1 MTMKIR
7 LGLNVL
13 ALAAVMGFAG
23 VAVAADSY
31 KVDPVHS
38 SVVFK
43 ITHFNMAPFYG
54 MFVGPTGEFVLD
66 EDAGKSTFSF
76 EVPVEKVS
84 TGQEKRDA
92 HLKGPDFFNAKQF
105 PTISFKSTSVAK
117 KGDAYEVTGDLTA
130 HGVTKSTVVTVE
142 KTGQGKDPMGKERAG
157 LAATFTIKR
166 SDFGISYM
174 PQGLGEDVTLMIGIE
189 GLKQ

>member
-1 MTMKIR
+1 MKVR
-7 LGLNVL
+7 NCFGVV
-13 ALAAVMGFAG
+13 AAAVLGFAG
-23 VAVAADSY
+23 VAGAADTY

-38 SVVFK
+38 NVVFK

-54 MFVGPTGEFVLD
+54 LFVGPSGQFVLD
-66 EDAGKSTFSF
+66 EDAARSSFQF
-76 EVPVEKVS
+76 EVPVEKVV

-117 KGDAYEVTGDLTA
+117 KGENAYEVTGDLTA
-130 HGVTKSTVVTVE
+130 RGVTKQAVVTIE
-142 KTGQGKDPMGKERAG
+142 KTGQGKDPQGKERAG
-157 LAATFTIKR
+157 LHATFTIKR
-166 SDFGISYM
+166 SDFGINYM
-174 PQGLGEDVTLMIGIE
+174 PQGLGDEVTLMVGIE